1 MKLIF
6 APIGIVAGL
15 LAGMVAQK
23 GFDRL
28 WAVFDDEEPPE
39 PDERD
44 ASYPK
49 LIAALLVEGAV
60 FRLTKG
66 VVDHGVRGAFARLT
80 GTWPGEK
87 PAQEGSG
94 SST

>member
-15 LAGMVAQK
+15 LAGFVAQK
-23 GFDRL
+23 GFDRV
-28 WAVFDDEEPPE
+28 WAIFDDEEPPE
-39 PDERD
+39 PDQRD

-49 LIAALLVEGAV
+49 LIAALVVEGAV

-66 VVDHGVRGAFARLT
+66 VVDHGVRGGFARMT

-87 PAQEGSG
+87 QARGREA
-94 SST
+94 

>member
-15 LAGMVAQK
+15 LAGLVAQK
-23 GFDRL
+23 GFERL
-28 WAVFDDEEPPE
+28 WAVFDEEEPPE
-39 PDERD
+39 PDQRE

-66 VVDHGVRGAFARLT
+66 VVDHGVRSGFARMT
-80 GTWPGEK
+80 GKWPGEDAAEK
-87 PAQEGSG
+87 
-94 SST
+94 

>member
-6 APIGIVAGL
+6 APVGVIAGL
-15 LAGMVAQK
+15 LAGLLAKK
-23 GFDRL
+23 GFERL
-28 WAVFDDEEPPE
+28 WAVFDEEEPPE
-39 PDERD
+39 PDQRD

-49 LIAALLVEGAV
+49 LAAALLVEGAV

-66 VVDHGVRGAFARLT
+66 LVDHGMRRGFARMT
-80 GTWPGEK
+80 GRWPGE
-87 PAQEGSG
+87 E